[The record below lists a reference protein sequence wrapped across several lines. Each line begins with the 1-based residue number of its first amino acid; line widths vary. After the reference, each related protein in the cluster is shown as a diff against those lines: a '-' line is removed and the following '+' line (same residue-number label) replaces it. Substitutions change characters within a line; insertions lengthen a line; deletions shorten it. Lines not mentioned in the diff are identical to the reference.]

1 MSPKPPRGA
10 AIRMADVARA
20 VGVSA
25 MTVSRAFKGDDS
37 VRPETRDRILR
48 KAEELGYVFD
58 ATAANLRQ
66 SRTGFVAVTVPA
78 LNSANFAE
86 TVRAL
91 TEGLAR
97 EGLQI
102 LLANTEYDPA
112 EEEAAIAQLLRRKPE
127 AVVLTGGQHTPRTR
141 QLLRAARLPIVQL
154 WDLPEDPLDHVVGF
168 SNAES
173 IALLVDHLAAT
184 GHRRIGFLGGD
195 SGRDPRGRQ
204 RRAGFTAAM
213 ARHGLGAER
222 LAPLGEPPIAMAAG
236 AEALNA
242 LLARYPDTEAVI
254 GVSDLVAFG
263 ALAECQ
269 RRGIA
274 VPGALALAGFGNYE
288 IGAICAPRLTTV
300 DVHAEQIGAEA
311 ARLVGGLLSGKAR
324 ASRRRIEIPPELI
337 LRETTPP
344 PR

>member
-97 EGLQI
+97 EG
-102 LLANTEYDPA
+102 
-112 EEEAAIAQLLRRKPE
+112 
-127 AVVLTGGQHTPRTR
+127 
-141 QLLRAARLPIVQL
+141 ARLTLISSKV
-154 WDLPEDPLDHVVGF
+154 
-168 SNAES
+168 
-173 IALLVDHLAAT
+173 LA
-184 GHRRIGFLGGD
+184 
-195 SGRDPRGRQ
+195 
-204 RRAGFTAAM
+204 
-213 ARHGLGAER
+213 
-222 LAPLGEPPIAMAAG
+222 
-236 AEALNA
+236 
-242 LLARYPDTEAVI
+242 
-254 GVSDLVAFG
+254 GVS
-263 ALAECQ
+263 
-269 RRGIA
+269 
-274 VPGALALAGFGNYE
+274 
-288 IGAICAPRLTTV
+288 
-300 DVHAEQIGAEA
+300 
-311 ARLVGGLLSGKAR
+311 GLNGLFVS
-324 ASRRRIEIPPELI
+324 SW
-337 LRETTPP
+337 
-344 PR
+344 

>member
-1 MSPKPPRGA
+1 MTPKPPRGA

-20 VGVSA
+20 AGVSA
-25 MTVSRAFKGDDS
+25 MTVSRAFKGDES
-37 VRPETRDRILR
+37 VRPATRDRILR

-91 TEGLAR
+91 TQGLAR

-141 QLLRAARLPIVQL
+141 QLLRASRLPIVQL

-168 SNAES
+168 SNAGS
-173 IALLVDHLAAT
+173 IGLLVDHLAAT

-195 SGRDPRGRQ
+195 SERDPRGRQ
-204 RRAGFTAAM
+204 RRAGFVAAM
-213 ARHGLGAER
+213 ARHGLPTDR

-236 AEALNA
+236 AEALDW
-242 LLARYPDTEAVI
+242 LLARHPDTDAVI
-254 GVSDLVAFG
+254 GVSDFVAFG

-274 VPGALALAGFGNYE
+274 VPGALSLAGFGNYE

-300 DVHAEQIGAEA
+300 DVHAARIGAEA
-311 ARLVGGLLSGKAR
+311 ARLVAALLTGKAP
-324 ASRRRIEIPPELI
+324 APARRIEIPPELLI
-337 LRETTPP
+337 RETTPP
-344 PR
+344 R

>member
-1 MSPKPPRGA
+1 MTPKPARGA

-25 MTVSRAFKGDDS
+25 MTVSRAFKGDES
-37 VRPETRDRILR
+37 VNPQTRDRILR

-58 ATAANLRQ
+58 ARAANLRQ
-66 SRTGFVAVTVPA
+66 NRTGFVAVTVPA

-102 LLANTEYDPA
+102 LLANTEYDPV

-141 QLLRAARLPIVQL
+141 QMLAASGLPIVQL
-154 WDLPEDPLDHVVGF
+154 WDLPENPLNHVVGF
-168 SNAES
+168 SNAAS
-173 IALLVDHLAAT
+173 IGLLVEHLVAR
-184 GHRRIGFLGGD
+184 GRRRIGFLGGD
-195 SGRDPRGRQ
+195 SERDPRGRQ
-204 RRAGFTAAM
+204 RRAGFVAAM
-213 ARHGLGAER
+213 ARHGLGADR

-236 AEALNA
+236 AQALDA
-242 LLARYPDTEAVI
+242 LLARYPDTDAVI

-269 RRGIA
+269 RRGIE

-288 IGAICAPRLTTV
+288 IGAVCAPRLTTV
-300 DVHAEQIGAEA
+300 DVHAGRIGAEA
-311 ARLVGGLLSGKAR
+311 AMLVAGLLNGQA
-324 ASRRRIEIPPELI
+324 AHPPRRVVLPPELI
-337 LRETTPP
+337 IRETTPAL
-344 PR
+344 R